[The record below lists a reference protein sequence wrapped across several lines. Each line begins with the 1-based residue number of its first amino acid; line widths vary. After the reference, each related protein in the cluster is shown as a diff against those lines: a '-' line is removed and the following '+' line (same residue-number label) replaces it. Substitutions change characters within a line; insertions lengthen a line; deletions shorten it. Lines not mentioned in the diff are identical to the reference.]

1 MRSTSKFVLPALATA
16 VLLAACGSSSSN
28 SSSAA
33 NSGSGSSQSA
43 ASGSAVVVKTAN
55 NAKLGTVLVDGK
67 GMTLYRLSGEHG
79 GKLICTTTGCLKL
92 WHPLVASGA
101 TMPSGG
107 VASLGVIKRAG
118 GVEQVAYKG
127 EPLYTFAQDTGPGTA
142 NGQGFKDV
150 GTWNAVTT
158 KAASSSAPAAPAS
171 SSSSSSGGG
180 YGY

>member
-16 VLLAACGSSSSN
+16 ALLAACGSSSST
-28 SSSAA
+28 SSPAA
-33 NSGSGSSQSA
+33 NAGSGPSQSA
-43 ASGSAVVVKTAN
+43 ASGSAVKTAN
-55 NAKLGTVLVDGK
+55 NAKLGTVLVDAK
-67 GMTLYRLSGEHG
+67 GLTLYRLSGERG

-107 VASLGVIKRAG
+107 VASLGTIKRSG
-118 GVEQVAYKG
+118 GVEQVTYKG
-127 EPLYTFAQDTGPGTA
+127 EPLYTFAQDTAPGTA

-171 SSSSSSGGG
+171 SSSSASGGVGG
-180 YGY
+180 Y